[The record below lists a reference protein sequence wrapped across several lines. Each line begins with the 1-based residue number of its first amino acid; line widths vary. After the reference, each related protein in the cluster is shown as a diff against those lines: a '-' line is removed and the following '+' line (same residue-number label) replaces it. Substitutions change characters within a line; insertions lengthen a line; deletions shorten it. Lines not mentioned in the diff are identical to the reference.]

1 MSKVMITES
10 YLEDIADAIRSKNGS
25 SNTYKPSQMST
36 AISNLGGATL
46 GTKTITE
53 NNTYNASSDN
63 LDGYSSVTVNVP
75 NPSTGTKQI
84 SISSNGTTT
93 ENVTDYASAEI
104 SVSVSPNVGTKSIVA
119 NGTYAASSDNLD
131 GFSSITVAVPIHPAF
146 TLIGEKEYT
155 LTEYTDTST
164 AEETDTGIVVQT
176 TDYLFGLIIVTCD
189 SAITTSTEWG
199 MSVSSFGRYR
209 GANSDKLY
217 WGAAC
222 NLQTKGSASISLSA
236 NSATMTGNSY
246 GVYFKNNVNNVIM
259 IRKAASQCPKIR
271 AGKYTVKVYGLS
283 AF

>member
-104 SVSVSPNVGTKSIVA
+104 SVSVSPNVGTKSITA
-119 NGTYAASSDNLD
+119 NGTYAASSDSLD
-131 GFSSITVAVPIHPAF
+131 GYSSVTVSVPVHPAF
-146 TLIGEKEYT
+146 TLIGEKTITLAEYT
-155 LTEYTDTST
+155 NTS
-164 AEETDTGIVVQT
+164 AEEETDTQINISN
-176 TDYLFGLIIVTCD
+176 TDYLFGVVIVTCD

-199 MSVSSFGRYR
+199 MSITSFNRYKSN
-209 GANSDKLY
+209 GNVYFDAGSNI
-217 WGAAC
+217 
-222 NLQTKGSASISLSA
+222 QTKGTAILSLSQT
-236 NSATMTGNSY
+236 SAILNNGAY
-246 GVYFKNNVNNVIM
+246 GVYFTNNTTTIK
-259 IRKAASQCPKIR
+259 IKRKANASGMPKIR
-271 AGKYTVKVYGLS
+271 AGNYTVKVYGLS